1 MNKKPMITKSTVR
14 VNKRRKSK
22 LATLVHYFFEMK
34 WAIGTNVAAAMAIS
48 TSTL

>member
-1 MNKKPMITKSTVR
+1 MNKKLEKNKSKVR

-22 LATLVHYFFEMK
+22 LATVVHYFFEVK

-48 TSTL
+48 TSTH